1 MRASARFSRRALAG
15 PSRLAYYLAMAQ
27 IVLIALSLSMD
38 AFAVSISSGMCG
50 RKLKFWQVCRACLFF
65 GGFQALMP
73 ITGWFLGGIFKSSIA
88 SFDHW
93 IAFGLLAFI
102 GGKMA
107 LEAAREIAK
116 NRKLSPEERR
126 AEACGASR
134 DSDGGIRKLGTLTV
148 LAIATSI
155 DALAVGLSLSLIG
168 QGILMPSLV
177 IGMITFAIC
186 FFGIEFGK
194 KLGTAFGEW
203 AEILGG
209 AALVG
214 IGAKI
219 AIEHLINSI

>member
-1 MRASARFSRRALAG
+1 MI
-15 PSRLAYYLAMAQ
+15 Q

-50 RKLKFWQVCRACLFF
+50 RELKAWQVVRACLFF

-73 ITGWFLGGIFKSSIA
+73 IIGWFLGGIFSSYIA

-93 IAFGLLAFI
+93 IAFGLLAII

-107 LEAAREIAK
+107 FEAAREIAK
-116 NRKLSPEERR
+116 NRKLGPEERK
-126 AEACGASR
+126 AEACEVSK
-134 DSDGGIRKLGTLTV
+134 DSAGGIRKLGSLTI
-148 LAIATSI
+148 LAIATSM
-155 DALAVGLSLSLIG
+155 DALAVGLSFSVIG

-177 IGMITFAIC
+177 IGAITSGIC
-186 FFGIEFGK
+186 FFGLEFGK
-194 KLGTAFGEW
+194 RLGSAFGEW

-219 AIEHLINSI
+219 AIDHLIHSI

>member
-1 MRASARFSRRALAG
+1 MV
-15 PSRLAYYLAMAQ
+15 Q

-50 RKLKFWQVCRACLFF
+50 RELKAWQVLRACLFF

-73 ITGWFLGGIFKSSIA
+73 ITGWFLGGIFKSYIA

-93 IAFGLLAFI
+93 IAFGLLAVI

-107 LEAAREIAK
+107 FEAAREIAK
-116 NRKLSPEERR
+116 ARKMGPEQRR
-126 AEACGASR
+126 AEACEISK
-134 DSDGGIRKLGTLTV
+134 DSAGGVAKLGSLTV

-168 QGILMPSLV
+168 QGILMPSLA
-177 IGMITFAIC
+177 IGAITFAVC
-186 FFGIEFGK
+186 LFGLEFGK
-194 KLGTAFGEW
+194 RLGSAFGEW
-203 AEILGG
+203 AEVLGG
-209 AALVG
+209 TALVC

-219 AIEHLINSI
+219 AVDHLIHSI